1 MVMNYCESAMEAT
14 EAVSPRSSTAG
25 APDAGERILDAAYDL
40 FCARGVHIVGI
51 DEIIATSDVARQ
63 TLYRRFRSKQD
74 LVLAVLARREQ
85 LWLRGWLQAEV
96 ERRAAEPDER
106 LLTIFEVFDEWFHRP
121 GFEGCAFINV
131 MLEHPDAD
139 DPVRQACVR
148 YLAEIR
154 ELLASYAA
162 GAGIADPKGF
172 ARRWHILMKG
182 SIVAA
187 GEGDLEAALRA
198 RQIGALVLE
207 HEPRTG

>member
-1 MVMNYCESAMEAT
+1 MEAR
-14 EAVSPRSSTAG
+14 EAVSPRSSEAG
-25 APDAGERILDAAYDL
+25 ARDAGERILDAAYDL
-40 FCARGVHIVGI
+40 FCTRGVHIVGI

-85 LWLRGWLQAEV
+85 LWLRDWLQAEV
-96 ERRAAEPDER
+96 ERRAAGPDER

-121 GFEGCAFINV
+121 DFEGCAFINV
-131 MLEHPDAD
+131 MLEHPDDD

-148 YLAEIR
+148 YLADIR
-154 ELLASYAA
+154 AMLGSYAA
-162 GAGIADPKGF
+162 DAQIADPKGF

-187 GEGDLEAALRA
+187 GEGDAEAAARA

>member
-1 MVMNYCESAMEAT
+1 M
-14 EAVSPRSSTAG
+14 
-25 APDAGERILDAAYDL
+25 
-40 FCARGVHIVGI
+40 GI

-85 LWLRGWLQAEV
+85 VWLRGWLQAEV

-121 GFEGCAFINV
+121 DFEGCAFINV

-139 DPVRQACVR
+139 DPVRQACVH

-162 GAGIADPKGF
+162 DARIADPEGF

-187 GEGDLEAALRA
+187 GEGDAEAALRA